1 MSAQLWA
8 ISIFCLATC
17 HCNGGQNGSGTGATP
32 LLTLPANNNSGVGT
46 VAPAQTYSGQGN
58 GSGWLG
64 KRVYT
69 LEERVV
75 KIRQQHEAEEARE
88 KARKEEEERTKRKQ
102 EEDERLEREKKER
115 VEFQKS
121 IKQELADSLS
131 KVYLAIDGKKKGEP
145 DELEKLRSTV
155 EGLQQRIAGGSTST
169 DKSHEAAVGELAR
182 IRREQADL
190 KVDSDKRLSALEEV
204 VMALQ
209 RQCEEAEATA
219 ERWKAEALRPGN
231 KRGSIAVGATP
242 ISQARVRTRL
252 GGAESPK
259 GHIETPRRH
268 VEVDLKGIVERYQ
281 MEVEAL
287 QTLRINE
294 MNARKELELEVEKL
308 KESLA
313 RLEMEKRIS
322 MRGTNLK
329 ARMDEAA
336 ANKDKTYG
344 GIRSDV
350 GTSARKTGEKE
361 SNVATNSDDWDTFVR
376 ANRKDLRGR
385 NKDFVMKICEKE
397 GVEYTTLDPT
407 KEAIVQARAAKV
419 FDDEGRKG
427 KKAVTVMVSD
437 DGEGQAATEE
447 RDDFAAS

>member
-1 MSAQLWA
+1 M
-8 ISIFCLATC
+8 
-17 HCNGGQNGSGTGATP
+17 NGGQNGSGSGATP
-32 LLTLPANNNSGVGT
+32 LLTFPANNNSGVGT
-46 VAPAQTYSGQGN
+46 AAPAQTYSGQGN

-69 LEERVV
+69 LEERVA
-75 KIRQQHEAEEARE
+75 KISQKHEAEEARE
-88 KARKEEEERTKRKQ
+88 KTRKEEEERMKRKQ

-121 IKQELADSLS
+121 IKQELADSMS
-131 KVYLAIDGKKKGEP
+131 KVYSAIDGKKKSEP
-145 DELEKLRSTV
+145 DELEKLRSMV
-155 EGLQQRIAGGSTST
+155 EGLQQRIAAGSTST
-169 DKSHEAAVGELAR
+169 DRSHEAAVGELTR

-209 RQCEEAEATA
+209 RQCEEVEATA

-231 KRGSIAVGATP
+231 KCGSIAVGATP
-242 ISQARVRTRL
+242 ISQARLRTRL

-268 VEVDLKGIVERYQ
+268 VE
-281 MEVEAL
+281 
-287 QTLRINE
+287 TLRINE
-294 MNARKELELEVEKL
+294 MNARRESELEVEKL

-313 RLEMEKRIS
+313 RLDMEKRIS
-322 MRGTNLK
+322 TGGTNLK
-329 ARMDEAA
+329 ARMDEVA

-344 GIRSDV
+344 GIGSDV
-350 GTSARKTGEKE
+350 GTSARRTKEKE
-361 SNVATNSDDWDTFVR
+361 SNVATNSDDRDTFVR

-397 GVEYTTLDPT
+397 SVEYTTLDPT
-407 KEAIVQARAAKV
+407 KEAIVQARATKA

-427 KKAVTVMVSD
+427 KKAVTVTVSD
-437 DGEGQAATEE
+437 DGGGQATTEE
-447 RDDFAAS
+447 CDDSAAS